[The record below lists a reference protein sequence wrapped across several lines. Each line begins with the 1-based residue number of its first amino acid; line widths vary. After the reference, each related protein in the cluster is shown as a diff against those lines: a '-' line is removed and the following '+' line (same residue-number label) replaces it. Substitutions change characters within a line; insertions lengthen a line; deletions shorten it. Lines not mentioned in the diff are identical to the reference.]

1 MDQFAR
7 FEFDLL
13 DVLSDRLLQALS
25 SAWPMPAS
33 GFFFKD
39 DFSKPNEKLAQWPTR
54 DLGLALRTVF
64 FFFFTEIK

>member
-33 GFFFKD
+33 GFFFKTI
-39 DFSKPNEKLAQWPTR
+39 SASPMR
-54 DLGLALRTVF
+54 S
-64 FFFFTEIK
+64 

>member
-25 SAWPMPAS
+25 SAWPTQRVV
-33 GFFFKD
+33 FFKD
-39 DFSKPNEKLAQWPTR
+39 DFSKPNEKLAQWTTR
-54 DLGLALRTVF
+54 DLGLGS
-64 FFFFTEIK
+64 

>member
-1 MDQFAR
+1 VDQFAR

-33 GFFFKD
+33 GCFFLKTI
-39 DFSKPNEKLAQWPTR
+39 SASPMR
-54 DLGLALRTVF
+54 S
-64 FFFFTEIK
+64 